1 MTTPDTTSGDRGSAW
16 LDDHVELFAVGA
28 LTPDETTRAEQELA
42 ALPPQRRAAYDAQIT
57 DIHAA
62 MAGFAT
68 TYALDAPPELRDR
81 VLHHV
86 FEGAALNPDAYMPA
100 GIDPGP
106 PNASGAAID
115 PEPAATPA
123 GTDRSGETDLVPP
136 PPIELRPRESSRG
149 QHRAGGTAPRPA
161 RATAILAAAAVTVA
175 VALGAGVLI
184 GRTTAPETSTSTT
197 ALSDSQREVLG
208 VLTAADAS
216 VTVEPL
222 ADDRGTIAVVTSESA
237 DQAVALLRDLRTPIP
252 ADSTYQLWLVG
263 GADQPVPA
271 GLIPGDDTAPVVV
284 NDVGGSSVL
293 AVTIEPAGGS
303 PQPTT
308 PILAQVAL

>member
-1 MTTPDTTSGDRGSAW
+1 MTTPDTTSGDREAAW

-28 LTPDETTRAEQELA
+28 LTPDEITRVESELA
-42 ALPPQRRAAYDAQIT
+42 ALPPQERAAYDAQIT
-57 DIHAA
+57 DIQAA
-62 MAGFAT
+62 MAGFAS

-86 FEGAALNPDAYMPA
+86 FEGAALTPDAYVPA
-100 GIDPGP
+100 GADPGP
-106 PNASGAAID
+106 QTPPGAAAG
-115 PEPAATPA
+115 PEPAVPA
-123 GTDRSGETDLVPP
+123 GPDRSAETDLAPP
-136 PPIELRPRESSRG
+136 PPIELRPRDTSPG
-149 QHRAGGTAPRPA
+149 QHRSGGTAPRPT

-184 GRTTAPETSTSTT
+184 GRTTAPETSSSST
-197 ALSDSQREVLG
+197 ALNESQRDVLG

-237 DQAVALLRDLRTPIP
+237 DRAVALLRDLRTPSP
-252 ADSTYQLWLVG
+252 ADQTYQLWLVG
-263 GADQPVPA
+263 GADQPVSA
-271 GLIPGDDTAPVVV
+271 GLIPGDDTTPVVV
-284 NDVGGSSVL
+284 NDVNSSSVL

-303 PQPTT
+303 LQPTT
-308 PILAQVAL
+308 PILAQVTL

>member
-1 MTTPDTTSGDRGSAW
+1 MTTSDTTGDRGATW

-28 LTPDETTRAEQELA
+28 LTPDETRRVESELA
-42 ALPPQRRAAYDAQIT
+42 ALPPHERAEHDAQIA
-57 DIHAA
+57 DIQAA

-81 VLHHV
+81 VLQHV
-86 FEGAALNPDAYMPA
+86 FEGAALTPEAYVPS
-100 GIDPGP
+100 GIEPGP
-106 PNASGAAID
+106 QN
-115 PEPAATPA
+115 PAAAVDPVPPVAPA
-123 GTDRSGETDLVPP
+123 GTGRSGESDLAPP
-136 PPIELRPRESSRG
+136 PPPVELRPRDSRHG
-149 QHRAGGTAPRPA
+149 QHRSGGTARRPA

-184 GRTTAPETSTSTT
+184 GRTTAPESSTSST

-216 VTVEPL
+216 VSVEPL

-263 GADQPVPA
+263 GAPQPVSA

-284 NDVGGSSVL
+284 DDVRGSSVL